1 MHQKK
6 VRSIVYIILF
16 LFAMIC
22 KSEVS
27 IPYVYQK
34 MYFSVNDFKISGTI
48 LLPDT
53 LKSHPLIIYVWG
65 SGQTNMDAHINKSTI
80 LRKFLEDNFAVLI
93 YDKPGSGLSTGTL
106 DPEKLFY
113 QRTTILQKA
122 IETVKKNHYIDTKR
136 IGLYGSSQA
145 AYIIANIFES
155 NEDISFIASW
165 SCPMQNSIDQSAYQ
179 IEQFL
184 VCAGKSLEFAEKAK
198 SAYKKRNL
206 AEKYEDYYEYA
217 LILNNIPEIRDD
229 LGWGEIISKEDYDPL
244 DISSEM
250 FLDPA
255 KIIADIDIP
264 FLAIYGENDKNI
276 NIRQA
281 VSFLKSKQNEMITVK
296 IIKNADHNLIVGGS
310 GCIQEQIEGYKGLEN
325 PHVSEEFYSVIHHWL
340 QDNIKP

>member
-1 MHQKK
+1 MPEARDEDELL
-6 VRSIVYIILF
+6 RSRR
-16 LFAMIC
+16 
-22 KSEVS
+22 SDE
-27 IPYVYQK
+27 K

-113 QRTTILQKA
+113 HRTTILQKA
-122 IETVKKNHYIDTKR
+122 IETVKKNHYIDTNR

-184 VCAGKSLEFAEKAK
+184 VCAGKA
-198 SAYKKRNL
+198 
-206 AEKYEDYYEYA
+206 
-217 LILNNIPEIRDD
+217 
-229 LGWGEIISKEDYDPL
+229 
-244 DISSEM
+244 
-250 FLDPA
+250 
-255 KIIADIDIP
+255 
-264 FLAIYGENDKNI
+264 
-276 NIRQA
+276 
-281 VSFLKSKQNEMITVK
+281 
-296 IIKNADHNLIVGGS
+296 
-310 GCIQEQIEGYKGLEN
+310 
-325 PHVSEEFYSVIHHWL
+325 
-340 QDNIKP
+340 

>member
-6 VRSIVYIILF
+6 VKSIVYIFLF
-16 LFAMIC
+16 LFAIMC

-27 IPYVYQK
+27 FPFVYQK
-34 MYFSVNDFKISGTI
+34 LFFSVNDFKISGTI

-65 SGQTNMDAHINKSTI
+65 SGQTNMDVHIKKSTI
-80 LRKFLEDNFAVLI
+80 LKKFLEDNFAVLI

-122 IETVKKNHYIDTKR
+122 IETVKKNNYIDTNR

-145 AYIIANIFES
+145 AYIIAKILES
-155 NEDISFIASW
+155 SEDISFIASW

-184 VCAGKSLEFAEKAK
+184 ICAGKSLEFAEKTK
-198 SAYKKRNL
+198 STYKKRNL
-206 AEKYEDYYEYA
+206 AENYENYYQYA

-229 LGWGEIISKEDYDPL
+229 LGWGEIISREDYDTL
-244 DISSEM
+244 GISSEM
-250 FLDPA
+250 LFDPSN
-255 KIIADIDIP
+255 IIAYIDIP

-281 VSFLKSKQNEMITVK
+281 ISFLKSKQNEMITVK
-296 IIKNADHNLIVGGS
+296 IIKNADHNMIVGGT
-310 GCIQEQIEGYKGLEN
+310 GCIQEQIEGYKSLEN
-325 PHVSEEFYSVIHHWL
+325 PHVSEDFYSVIINWL
-340 QDNIKP
+340 KDNTKP